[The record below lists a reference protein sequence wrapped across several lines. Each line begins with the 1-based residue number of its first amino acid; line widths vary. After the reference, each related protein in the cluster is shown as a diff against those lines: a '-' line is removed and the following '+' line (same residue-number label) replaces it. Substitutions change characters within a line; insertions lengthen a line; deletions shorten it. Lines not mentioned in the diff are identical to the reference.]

1 MGLNIYLQDDQG
13 EDIKMDSH
21 LQITHNLNR
30 ILLELDKIKGG
41 ETCYYKLIWRPDE
54 IYNCENGRVT
64 VKDVL
69 CHLPDLLQDLM
80 YHQDKLEQYLPENGY
95 GSFDW
100 LYSFLCDYM
109 KECLLHQDSF
119 IYCCR

>member
-1 MGLNIYLQDDQG
+1 MGLNIYFVDEYG
-13 EDIKMDSH
+13 EDIQMDSH
-21 LQITHNLNR
+21 LGITHNLNK
-30 ILLELDKIKGG
+30 ILLELDRIKGD

-80 YHQDKLEQYLPENGY
+80 YHQDNLEKYLPDNGY
-95 GSFDW
+95 GTFQW
-100 LYSFLCDYM
+100 LYSFLCDYL